1 MQDDYRAGVFSCT
14 RVLQEVISW
23 ANRNRGA
30 TGRSLLQAV
39 FWGFRYA
46 VLLLAIGI
54 LISAVLYVA
63 GMDWTGQMRT
73 VYDYLCY
80 AAVVLGSVFNRPPV
94 ENPGLAGGIISAVVF
109 GVFLLIL
116 AKIFG
121 QAISFKLSFVKMII
135 LVLLGLVGGILGV
148 NL

>member
-1 MQDDYRAGVFSCT
+1 MGE
-14 RVLQEVISW
+14 QEQ
-23 ANRNRGA
+23 GA
-30 TGRSLLQAV
+30 AGRSLPQAV

-46 VLLLAIGI
+46 VLLLVIGI
-54 LISAVLYVA
+54 LLMAVLYVA
-63 GMDWTGQMRT
+63 GMDWTGHMQT

-80 AAVVLGSVFNRPPV
+80 AGVVLGAFLTGHRLKTR
-94 ENPGLAGGIISAVVF
+94 GWLGGIILALAY
-109 GVFLLIL
+109 GLFLLIL

-121 QAISFKLSFVKMII
+121 QAISFKISAVKMII

>member
-1 MQDDYRAGVFSCT
+1 MGE
-14 RVLQEVISW
+14 QEQ
-23 ANRNRGA
+23 RA

-54 LISAVLYVA
+54 LILAVLYVA

-80 AAVVLGSVFNRPPV
+80 AAVVLGAFLTGHRLKTR
-94 ENPGLAGGIISAVVF
+94 GWLGGIISAVVF

-148 NL
+148 NLYSA

>member
-1 MQDDYRAGVFSCT
+1 LGEQEQGV
-14 RVLQEVISW
+14 
-23 ANRNRGA
+23 
-30 TGRSLLQAV
+30 TGRSLPGAV

-54 LISAVLYVA
+54 ILMAVLYIA
-63 GMDWTGQMRT
+63 GMDWTGHMRT

-80 AAVVLGSVFNRPPV
+80 AAVVLGAFLTGHRLKTR
-94 ENPGLAGGIISAVVF
+94 GWLGGIILALVYGF
-109 GVFLLIL
+109 FLLIL

-121 QAISFKLSFVKMII
+121 QAISLKLSVVKMII